1 MTLDASLLARAIPEG
16 SMRHYAWLYT
26 PKQQHDVIAALF
38 LLESEL
44 HDTANAPHDVAHI
57 RLQWWR
63 EEIDRLT
70 KGNAQHP
77 ATRAMQAHGRA
88 DIDFS
93 VLEPLILS
101 TAQDIAHS
109 TYETDIEL
117 NQYLKNCMGGLM
129 KLAVCFLSNA
139 PTPTMLA
146 AAESIGSFIRQV
158 ETLRDLRTD
167 IHHGRLYLPLH
178 ELDQLNI
185 EYEALAAKEW
195 STEFIEWLTTRCRQ
209 NIQQYAQ
216 LKQALMKDEAS
227 SLRPLLVF
235 GGLHEKLLSH
245 LCDDPGKFSQRLELS
260 AFSKLWTAWR
270 TARKYR

>member
-16 SMRHYAWLYT
+16 SMRYFAWLYS
-26 PKQQHDVIAALF
+26 PKEKRDIIAALF

-44 HDTANAPHDVAHI
+44 RDTANAPHDVAHI

-63 EEIDRLT
+63 DEIGHIT

-77 ATRAMQAHGRA
+77 ATRVLQARHNGN
-88 DIDFS
+88 IDNSLFDS
-93 VLEPLILS
+93 LILT

-117 NQYLKNCMGGLM
+117 NQYLKGGMGTLL
-129 KLAVCFLSNA
+129 KLAAAYLNDA
-139 PTPTMLA
+139 PTPTILA
-146 AAESIGSFIRQV
+146 TAEGIGAFIRQV

-167 IHHGRLYLPLH
+167 VHHGRLYLPLH

-195 STEFIEWLTTRCRQ
+195 SSAFVEWLKARCHQ
-209 NIQQYAQ
+209 SLQQYTQ
-216 LKQALMKDEAS
+216 LKDSLVKEEALT
-227 SLRPLLVF
+227 LRPLLIL
-235 GGLHEKLLSH
+235 GALHEKLLSR
-245 LCDDPGKFSQRLELS
+245 LRTDPDNFNQRLELS
-260 AFSKLWTAWR
+260 AFDKLWTAWR
-270 TARKYR
+270 AARQH